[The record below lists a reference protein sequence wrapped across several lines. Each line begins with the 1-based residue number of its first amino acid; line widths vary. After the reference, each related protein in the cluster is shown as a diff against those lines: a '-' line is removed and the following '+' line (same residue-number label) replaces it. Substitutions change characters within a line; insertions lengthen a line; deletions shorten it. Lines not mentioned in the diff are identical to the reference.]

1 MDSKWDGFLHSLD
14 IQLKDLESSVSM
26 KSSRMYIRTLLGQM
40 QRDFK
45 LLVS

>member
-1 MDSKWDGFLHSLD
+1 VDSKLDGFLHSLD

-26 KSSRMYIRTLLGQM
+26 KSSRMYTRTLLGRM
-40 QRDFK
+40 QQDFK